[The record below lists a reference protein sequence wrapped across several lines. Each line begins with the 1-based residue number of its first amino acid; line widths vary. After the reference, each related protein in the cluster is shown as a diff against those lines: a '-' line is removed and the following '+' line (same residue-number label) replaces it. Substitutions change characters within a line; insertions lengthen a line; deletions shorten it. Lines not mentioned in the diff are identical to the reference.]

1 MLSTCGSRN
10 SSQASAAQLS
20 TSETTETVA
29 AAEPV
34 VQDSKGIVEWDRTVY
49 DFGDVCVADGPLS
62 CSFTLTNKGT
72 EPITIFE
79 VVSSCGCTDVK
90 FTREEIAPGKS
101 ATISATYK
109 NEDGPTAFDKTLT
122 VYISG
127 IRRPVILRLRGVVH
141 EKRKSLSELYSEEKL
156 GDFGLK
162 TRVYKTATLKQGLVT
177 SEKASVAN
185 LGTKPLKVSFT
196 DVSENLSVSVS
207 PNPIP
212 AGSAATMV
220 YTVKADRK
228 LWGLNTYMATPVLDG
243 KKASAPLEFK
253 TWTQENFAGMSA
265 EEIQSASLPIF
276 DTSTFSF
283 DTVSKGQK
291 VDVIF
296 TCTNNGKSPLKIYK
310 ADSDSPAIVQQC
322 ITEIGPDQKE
332 SVRFTLDT
340 SLLPTGDN
348 VIMISLTTNSPQRP
362 LVNLFV
368 AGEVR

>member
-1 MLSTCGSRN
+1 MKMVFISILSVLMLSTCESRN
-10 SSQASAAQLS
+10 ASQASAAQLS
-20 TSETTETVA
+20 TSETVEPAAA

-49 DFGDVCVADGPLS
+49 DFGDVCVADGPLG

-72 EPITIFE
+72 EPLTIFE

-185 LGTKPLKVSFT
+185 VILTPRGIRANMVTTRDLMKQTSIDVERILIDKMNALVSMYGY
-196 DVSENLSVSVS
+196 E
-207 PNPIP
+207 
-212 AGSAATMV
+212 V
-220 YTVKADRK
+220 Y
-228 LWGLNTYMATPVLDG
+228 M
-243 KKASAPLEFK
+243 
-253 TWTQENFAGMSA
+253 
-265 EEIQSASLPIF
+265 
-276 DTSTFSF
+276 
-283 DTVSKGQK
+283 
-291 VDVIF
+291 
-296 TCTNNGKSPLKIYK
+296 
-310 ADSDSPAIVQQC
+310 
-322 ITEIGPDQKE
+322 
-332 SVRFTLDT
+332 
-340 SLLPTGDN
+340 
-348 VIMISLTTNSPQRP
+348 LTTNQGQHALPFALHP
-362 LVNLFV
+362 
-368 AGEVR
+368 GVRYEDLNVQTHLQYRYSGWRRYWLPASAFHR